1 MRKKINDSKY
11 LVQRPQYLV
20 IIYIRNDKSAI
31 GEGVDH
37 ISSLF
42 VDFDSVKV
50 PCFPGD
56 FDTMRISREF
66 AHPAEL
72 DVEFMND

>member
-11 LVQRPQYLV
+11 LVQSPQYPV
-20 IIYIRNDKSAI
+20 IIDIRNNKSTV
-31 GEGVDH
+31 GECVDH
-37 ISSLF
+37 VSSLF

-56 FDTMRISREF
+56 FDTMGVPREPP
-66 AHPAEL
+66 HPAEL
-72 DVEFMND
+72 DVEFMDD